1 MSWNIECN
9 FRVEVNTDPKRRCY
23 NGCHAKSEI
32 VTTPWE
38 LLVPNVSDEQIEKKL
53 LFWRWLN
60 AYAVSQRGES
70 ATKEFRAVP
79 VTEVD

>member
-1 MSWNIECN
+1 MRWNIECN
-9 FRVEVNTDPKRRCY
+9 FIVEVNTDPQSRCY

-38 LLVPNVSDEQIEKKL
+38 LLVPNVSDEQIEEKL

-79 VTEVD
+79 VTTTD